1 VRPTRRASYDWLA
14 ETAGTEGTEKGVV
27 TDAADDKAAWETATR
42 AIRAEKCDEINLA
55 ELLQG
60 LALRPKEP
68 PANPGAV
75 SLLTIHAA
83 KGLEF
88 DHVWLVGMAETVLP
102 SWQSLQPNAR
112 PAELEEERRNCFVAI
127 TRTRQTL
134 VLTHA
139 RQYRGWQKHPS
150 RFLVEMGLTT

>member
-1 VRPTRRASYDWLA
+1 
-14 ETAGTEGTEKGVV
+14 EKGSEL
-27 TDAADDKAAWETATR
+27 D
-42 AIRAEKCDEINLA
+42 LA

-60 LALRPKEP
+60 IALRPKEP
-68 PANPGAV
+68 PTDPGAV

-88 DHVWLVGMAETVLP
+88 DRVWVIGLAESILP
-102 SWQSLQPNAR
+102 SWQSLQSKAK

-134 VLTHA
+134 LLTRA
-139 RQYRGWQKHPS
+139 EKYRGYH
-150 RFLVEMGLTT
+150 